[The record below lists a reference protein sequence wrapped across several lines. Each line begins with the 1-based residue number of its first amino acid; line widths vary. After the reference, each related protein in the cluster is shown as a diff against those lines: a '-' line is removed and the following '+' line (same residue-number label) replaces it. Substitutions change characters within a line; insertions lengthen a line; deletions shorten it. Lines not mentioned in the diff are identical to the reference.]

1 MKSLFKKYGLSQGH
15 LWGLGLFIFFG
26 LAHSFIA
33 NEDYIICFEK
43 ELNAAGV
50 SECQSGIPAL
60 IPYSHSTLDKDNRS
74 VGPFDEQKV
83 SSLYYRHWLGTDVIG
98 RDVLAGLLA
107 GSAIALKIGLF
118 SVLLSLILGS
128 LLGYLSG
135 YIGDDGFKLPRGL
148 MISYL
153 LVLTIAAFYFYY
165 GSTLARV
172 GTLVLVLAVTLWATK
187 KSSSYPRDKKQ
198 VALPLDLIVMR
209 VIEVFRSIP
218 TLFVLLVLLGIVR
231 TPTLGSIIIIIAL
244 LRWPSITRYLRAE
257 ILKLKEAQF
266 VKSAQALGLSR
277 FRVFWDHILPLS
289 LSPVIVASSFAVSTA
304 ILLEST
310 LSFLGLGL
318 TVDQVSWGSILNNAR
333 TNFDHWWLA
342 FFPGLLIYLVIYL
355 FNSIGDGLSN
365 RLRA

>member
-1 MKSLFKKYGLSQGH
+1 MKSLLKKYGLSSGH
-15 LWGLGLFIFFG
+15 LWGLGIFLFFG
-26 LAHSFIA
+26 LSHSFIA
-33 NEDYIICFEK
+33 NENYLICLDK
-43 ELNAAGV
+43 ELNAAGI
-50 SECQSGIPAL
+50 SECRSGIPAL

-83 SSLYYRHWLGTDVIG
+83 RSLYYRHWLGTDVIG

-107 GSAIALKIGLF
+107 GTAIALKIGLF
-118 SVLLSLILGS
+118 SVLLSVLIGIF
-128 LLGYLSG
+128 LGYLSG
-135 YIGDDGFKLPRGL
+135 YVGDDGFKLPLEL
-148 MISYL
+148 MVLYL
-153 LVLTIAAFYFYY
+153 LVLIIAAFYFYY
-165 GSTLARV
+165 GNNLARV
-172 GTLVLVLAVTLWATK
+172 IALLIVLACTLWAVR
-187 KSSSYPRDKKQ
+187 KSSTYPREKKQ
-198 VALPLDLIVMR
+198 VSLPLDLIVMR
-209 VIEVFRSIP
+209 TIEVFRSIP
-218 TLFVLLVLLGIVR
+218 TLFILLVLLGIVKS
-231 TPTLGSIIIIIAL
+231 PTIGSIIIIIAL

-289 LSPVIVASSFAVSTA
+289 LSPVIVASAFAVSTA

-333 TNFDHWWLA
+333 SNFDHWWLA

-365 RLRA
+365 KLRS